1 MFFCRHGIELQPA
14 IEYMEV
20 HANPRADARARL
32 RERRRAAAVA
42 ASAERQAAYEAARQ
56 AERAVA
62 LAAATAP
69 GAALAADDDVDT
81 FTLRDDT
88 EVADDAADASWGTAL
103 HHLFAIRE
111 LTEDDP
117 RAPTPA
123 GFRGELYLPQ
133 QTMLAAMVALERHP
147 YLQLNGAILQT
158 SAARIAAQFSFGKT
172 VLALALICAR
182 PAAQAAP
189 LTTAMQLAPMIG
201 AMSCPSAG
209 KSTPS
214 SGYFVPEA
222 TMLYEA
228 VLPFTVVA
236 AAANVI
242 SQWEANAAQFTT
254 LRTFTVENV
263 HSLRA
268 FETHYRT
275 GRLNYDVVFV
285 KAGRVTTSFAVAGEA
300 PLPAATKARSM
311 FEALS
316 RVLDGEIV
324 ARLIVDDYDTLKLSS
339 DDCFLPAQFTWLVS
353 ATRRTTQARIS
364 PRHDGPAP
372 SDSFAGNAPD
382 QFPVLGAALD
392 DVLNGCC
399 SLRCAP
405 DYVGAHISSLQ
416 VGFRRIRVRGGR
428 AAGILRDLDLAPDI
442 LEMVHADAVGTA
454 AAALGIEASSVGDIV
469 QRLVGTHLGRLRA
482 ATRTQARCAR
492 VRAGLALATESGAPL
507 LDRVARVAGNA
518 VLAMVPAAVPAV
530 APAAVPA
537 VAPAMMPA
545 MMPVEPDPTEPDPRT
560 VGGLKR
566 ALREGSDAQFTACWN
581 SPLAPEAHFD
591 QILKD
596 LEVGAAEVIDKYGK
610 TLNRMRDNIREGY
623 CQVCTVPFERGAA
636 AGDAGES
643 DAAYVL
649 AGCCQIIVCEM
660 CVTKRVGGARQF
672 ISRCPNC
679 AVDVRPGAGLI
690 RVGAELDLE
699 AALGDEALQSVE
711 ADVAGA
717 LAGAPAADA
726 LTAAPA
732 AEIANTKLRALVQ
745 FIKQEPI
752 ECMQDTPV
760 AAFVHGLLSGPRS
773 VPLPADAPRFILV
786 FAMHPESTRLI
797 EFALG
802 LARIPYGVL
811 RGARAQ
817 KDAAIEALRSAPAG
831 GVLLVTA
838 AKDCAGIH
846 MPWLTHIVFYHR
858 VADPHVEAQV
868 TARGQRLG
876 RTHDLEVVVI
886 ANEGER

>member
-1 MFFCRHGIELQPA
+1 
-14 IEYMEV
+14 MEARV
-20 HANPRADARARL
+20 NPRADARARL
-32 RERRRAAAVA
+32 RERRRAAAEA
-42 ASAERQAAYEAARQ
+42 AETERRAAAEAARQ
-56 AERAVA
+56 AERAAA

-81 FTLRDDT
+81 FALRDD
-88 EVADDAADASWGTAL
+88 AAAAADAPDAAWGAAA
-103 HHLFAIRE
+103 HHMFAVRE

-147 YLQLNGAILQT
+147 YLQLKGGATLQT

-182 PAAQAAP
+182 PGAPPAQPA
-189 LTTAMQLAPMIG
+189 QLAPMIG

-222 TMLYEA
+222 TVLYEVA
-228 VLPFTVVA
+228 LPFTVVA

-263 HSLRA
+263 HSLRT
-268 FETHYRT
+268 FESHYRA
-275 GRLNYDVVFV
+275 GRLDYDVVFV
-285 KAGRVTTSFAVAGEA
+285 KAGRVTTSFAVAGEG
-300 PLPAATKARSM
+300 PLPAAAKARSM
-311 FEALS
+311 FEALG
-316 RVLDGEIV
+316 RVLDGAIV
-324 ARLIVDDYDTLKLSS
+324 ARLIVDDYDTLKLSG

-364 PRHDGPAP
+364 PRSDGPAP
-372 SDSFAGNAPD
+372 SDSFAGNTPD

-392 DVLNGCC
+392 NVLNGCC

-405 DYVGAHISSLQ
+405 GYVGAHISSLQ

-454 AAALGIEASSVGDIV
+454 AAALGIEAASVGDIV

-482 ATRTQARCAR
+482 AARTQARCAR
-492 VRAGLALATESGAPL
+492 ARAGLALAAESGAPL
-507 LDRVARVAGNA
+507 LDRA
-518 VLAMVPAAVPAV
+518 
-530 APAAVPA
+530 APAA
-537 VAPAMMPA
+537 APSL
-545 MMPVEPDPTEPDPRT
+545 MPVEPDPTEPDPRT

-566 ALREGSDAQFTACWN
+566 ALREGSDAQFVACWN
-581 SPLAPEAHFD
+581 SPFAPEAHFD
-591 QILKD
+591 QILSD
-596 LEVGAAEVIDKYGK
+596 LEAGAAEVVDKYGK

-623 CQVCTVPFERGAA
+623 CQVCTVPFERGATA
-636 AGDAGES
+636 SNASDASNASVASNAS

-660 CVTKRVGGARQF
+660 CVTKRIGGARQF

-699 AALGDEALQSVE
+699 AALGDEALQSD
-711 ADVAGA
+711 AFANA
-717 LAGAPAADA
+717 LADAPAANA
-726 LTAAPA
+726 LAAAPA

-773 VPLPADAPRFILV
+773 VPLPADAPRYILV

-797 EFALG
+797 EFALE

-817 KDAAIEALRSAPAG
+817 KDAAIESLRSAPAG

-886 ANEGER
+886 ANEGEP

>member
-1 MFFCRHGIELQPA
+1 
-14 IEYMEV
+14 
-20 HANPRADARARL
+20 
-32 RERRRAAAVA
+32 
-42 ASAERQAAYEAARQ
+42 
-56 AERAVA
+56 
-62 LAAATAP
+62 
-69 GAALAADDDVDT
+69 
-81 FTLRDDT
+81 
-88 EVADDAADASWGTAL
+88 
-103 HHLFAIRE
+103 
-111 LTEDDP
+111 
-117 RAPTPA
+117 
-123 GFRGELYLPQ
+123 
-133 QTMLAAMVALERHP
+133 
-147 YLQLNGAILQT
+147 
-158 SAARIAAQFSFGKT
+158 
-172 VLALALICAR
+172 
-182 PAAQAAP
+182 
-189 LTTAMQLAPMIG
+189 MIG

-214 SGYFVPEA
+214 NGYFVPEV
-222 TMLYEA
+222 TVLYEVA
-228 VLPFTVVA
+228 LPFTVVA

-268 FETHYRT
+268 FEARHRA
-275 GRLNYDVVFV
+275 GRLDYDVVFV

-300 PLPAATKARSM
+300 PLPAAAKARSM
-311 FEALS
+311 FEALA
-316 RVLDGEIV
+316 RVLDGAIV

-405 DYVGAHISSLQ
+405 NYVGAHISSLQ

-454 AAALGIEASSVGDIV
+454 AAALGIEATSVGDIV

-482 ATRTQARCAR
+482 AARIQARCAR
-492 VRAGLALATESGAPL
+492 ARTGLALATESGAPL
-507 LDRVARVAGNA
+507 LDRVARVAGAATSTATSTATAATSTATTAAMLA
-518 VLAMVPAAVPAV
+518 V
-530 APAAVPA
+530 
-537 VAPAMMPA
+537 
-545 MMPVEPDPTEPDPRT
+545 MPVEPDPTEPDPRT

-591 QILKD
+591 QILND
-596 LEVGAAEVIDKYGK
+596 LEAGAAEVIDKYGK

-623 CQVCTVPFERGAA
+623 CQVCTVPFERGNA
-636 AGDAGES
+636 DS

-711 ADVAGA
+711 ASAPAVDA
-717 LAGAPAADA
+717 LA
-726 LTAAPA
+726 AAPA

-773 VPLPADAPRFILV
+773 VPLPADAPRYILV

-886 ANEGER
+886 ANEGEP